1 MVYWLDKKQVKE
13 NNVPCVESFK
23 QDFKMKRII
32 LFLNLFRITRNQTK
46 TLGMDFQSFKLTFV
60 KMNSLTDRR
69 LDQPMDGRT
78 KWLVELRNTRLKTS
92 SPFRHAINGAEKYF
106 FLLFF
111 LIPFPSYVLQSSD
124 WFGNWL

>member
-1 MVYWLDKKQVKE
+1 
-13 NNVPCVESFK
+13 
-23 QDFKMKRII
+23 
-32 LFLNLFRITRNQTK
+32 
-46 TLGMDFQSFKLTFV
+46 MDFQSFKLTFV

-69 LDQPMDGRT
+69 LDQPMNGRT

-111 LIPFPSYVLQSSD
+111 SFHFHLM
-124 WFGNWL
+124 FGIAQTGLEIGYEMPMLYLLAFLSCH